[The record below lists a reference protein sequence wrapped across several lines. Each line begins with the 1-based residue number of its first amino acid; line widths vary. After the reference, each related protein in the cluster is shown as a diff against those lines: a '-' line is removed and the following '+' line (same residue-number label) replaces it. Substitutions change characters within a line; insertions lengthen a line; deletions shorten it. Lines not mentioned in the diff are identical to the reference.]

1 MSPDDLLQ
9 RVALTLR
16 QEIGPAVEEP
26 FAKTQA
32 FMAAV
37 ILEKLAR
44 QLRQADAHAAADRED
59 LVALVRDLDE
69 KLGRGMPRRLAAALH
84 EVQAGDHAALGGV
97 VAAVY
102 AERDELGPAD
112 FEAVLARVRRTLRN
126 HLDRQLEFAS

>member
-1 MSPDDLLQ
+1 MSPDDLLE
-9 RVALTLR
+9 RMATTLR

-44 QLRQADAHAAADRED
+44 QLRLADAHAAAARED

-69 KLGRGMPRRLAAALH
+69 KLGTGMPRRLAAALH
-84 EVQAGDHAALGGV
+84 EVGAGHDAGLAGV
-97 VAAVY
+97 VTAVY
-102 AERDELGPAD
+102 AARDELGPEH
-112 FEAVLARVRRTLRN
+112 FEAVLIRLRRTLRTQ
-126 HLDRQLEFAS
+126 LDRQLEFAS